1 VVNGTQNKDAGEA
14 TVFTGRVRSRARGTL
29 ATCGVAHF
37 VHDGFSDS
45 LYVLLPLWAEAF
57 GFNHAQVG
65 LLKTLYSS
73 AMAAFQLPAGVLAER
88 WGQRGLLVAGTIL
101 AGCVVMLFGLAGG
114 FAGLLVLVLL
124 SGLSSGVQHP
134 LSSSLVASAYQSGPR
149 RAALG
154 TYNFTGDLGK
164 VAFPLAVAGV
174 AGFAGWREASFA
186 IGGFGVLAGAG
197 IFFALHRFDAGARPS
212 VATDESV
219 DRHPSGWRIRDR
231 RGFSLLA
238 SISIQDSVVR
248 TGFLTF
254 LPFLLI
260 GKGAEVGTVGFAL
273 ALVFAGGAT
282 GKLLCGHLAER
293 VGIIRTVVLTEIMT
307 GLGIL
312 CLLVL
317 PLTAALVLLP
327 LVGLALNG
335 TSSVL
340 YGTVPEFV
348 DSQRQSRAFG
358 LFYTL
363 AIGASAVSPLLSGV
377 LSDAAGLTVTL
388 CVLTAIALAVVP
400 LAFLLAGSIAAART
414 AAQLQD

>member
-1 VVNGTQNKDAGEA
+1 MADRAETKDGGDTTA
-14 TVFTGRVRSRARGTL
+14 FTGHVRSRARGTL

-57 GFNHAQVG
+57 GLNHAQVG

-73 AMAAFQLPAGVLAER
+73 AMAAFQLPAGLLAER
-88 WGQRGLLVAGTIL
+88 LGQRGLLVAGTIL
-101 AGCVVMLFGLAGG
+101 AGVAVTLFGVAGG
-114 FAGLLVLVLL
+114 FIGLLVFVSL
-124 SGLSSGVQHP
+124 SGSASGVQHP
-134 LSSSLVASAYQSGPR
+134 LSSSLVATAYAAGPR

-164 VAFPLAVAGV
+164 VAFPLAVAAV
-174 AGFAGWREASFA
+174 AAVAGWREASFV
-186 IGGFGVLAGAG
+186 IGGVGILAGVG
-197 IFFALHRFDAGARPS
+197 VFFALRRFGAGAKPSATSAES
-212 VATDESV
+212 VALEV
-219 DRHPSGWRIRDR
+219 AGWRIRDK
-231 RGFSLLA
+231 RGFGLLA
-238 SISIQDSVVR
+238 AISTQDSLVR

-317 PLTAALVLLP
+317 PLTAALILLP

-363 AIGASAVSPLLSGV
+363 AIGASAVSPLLSGI
-377 LSDAAGLTVTL
+377 LSDAAGLAVTL
-388 CVLTAIALAVVP
+388 SVLAVIALAVVP
-400 LAFLLAGSIAAART
+400 LAFALAAPIAAAR
-414 AAQLQD
+414 AAASLQD

>member
-1 VVNGTQNKDAGEA
+1 
-14 TVFTGRVRSRARGTL
+14 
-29 ATCGVAHF
+29 VA
-37 VHDGFSDS
+37 
-45 LYVLLPLWAEAF
+45 
-57 GFNHAQVG
+57 
-65 LLKTLYSS
+65 
-73 AMAAFQLPAGVLAER
+73 
-88 WGQRGLLVAGTIL
+88 
-101 AGCVVMLFGLAGG
+101 
-114 FAGLLVLVLL
+114 
-124 SGLSSGVQHP
+124 
-134 LSSSLVASAYQSGPR
+134 
-149 RAALG
+149 
-154 TYNFTGDLGK
+154 
-164 VAFPLAVAGV
+164 
-174 AGFAGWREASFA
+174 
-186 IGGFGVLAGAG
+186 
-197 IFFALHRFDAGARPS
+197 
-212 VATDESV
+212 
-219 DRHPSGWRIRDR
+219 GWRIRDK
-231 RGFSLLA
+231 RGFGLLA
-238 SISIQDSVVR
+238 AISTQDSLVR

-260 GKGAEVGTVGFAL
+260 AKGAEVGTVGFAL

-363 AIGASAVSPLLSGV
+363 ATGASAASPLLSGL

-388 CVLTAIALAVVP
+388 SVLAVIALAVVP
-400 LAFLLAGSIAAART
+400 LAFALAAPIAAART
-414 AAQLQD
+414 AASLQD